1 MDYGLGLIL
10 IHYANQVDFP
20 IDSLLSLYNSV
31 GWSAYT
37 NDPEKL
43 QRAVANSSLVMSA
56 WQDEEL
62 VGLIR
67 CVSDGETIA
76 HIQDILVMPG
86 YQGQGIGD
94 ELMRQMLANLK
105 GIRQIVL
112 MTDDGEVNHRLH
124 NWYREQG
131 FKSLADLG
139 TCGFAIFSFDS

>member
-1 MDYGLGLIL
+1 VDYGLGLNL
-10 IHYANQVDFP
+10 IHYANQVAFS
-20 IDSLLSLYNSV
+20 IDSLLNLYNSV

-76 HIQDILVMPG
+76 YIQDILVMPG

-94 ELMRQMLANLK
+94 ELMRQMLVSLK

-112 MTDDGEVNHRLH
+112 MTDDGEVNQRLH

-131 FKSLADLG
+131 FKSLSDLG
-139 TCGFAIFSFDS
+139 TCSFAIFSFDS